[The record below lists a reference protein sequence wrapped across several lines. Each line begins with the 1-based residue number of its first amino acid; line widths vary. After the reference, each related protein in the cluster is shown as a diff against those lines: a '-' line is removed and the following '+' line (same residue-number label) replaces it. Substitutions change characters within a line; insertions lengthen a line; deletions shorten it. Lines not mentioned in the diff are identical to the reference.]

1 VVVDRLLERA
11 RRAPSAGHTQGWAWL
26 VLEGEE
32 LTRRFWDVDADP
44 SWLARPTHPGLLRA
58 PVILV
63 PLTNPSA
70 YAQRYRDAD
79 KAAVGRPGG
88 RAAVGRPGGR
98 AALGR
103 PGGRA
108 AVGRPDGRVTATT
121 GDGDPTS
128 ATDPDPAVTPD
139 RPVAAADP
147 ADWPVP
153 WWDVDTSFAIMLVLL
168 GAVDE
173 GLGALFFAL
182 HGDPDQLR
190 ESFGIPTE
198 WRPLGAIALGWPDP
212 DDQASASTR
221 RGRLPWQELVH
232 RGAW

>member
-1 VVVDRLLERA
+1 MCRSFVDRPVDPGIVDRLLGRA

-26 VLEGEE
+26 VLEGEA
-32 LTRRFWDVDADP
+32 LTRRFWAVDADP

-79 KAAVGRPGG
+79 KTAV
-88 RAAVGRPGGR
+88 
-98 AALGR
+98 GR

-108 AVGRPDGRVTATT
+108 AVGRPDGRVAATT
-121 GDGDPTS
+121 GGGDPTS

-190 ESFGIPTE
+190 ESFGIPPE
-198 WRPLGAIALGWPDP
+198 WRPLGAIALGWPAP
-212 DDQASASTR
+212 DDQASASAR
-221 RGRLPWQELVH
+221 RGRLPWEELVH